1 MSIYISSGLSASTTP
16 DQPLDNT
23 RIGYNSI
30 VTSANLTGTSGEAS
44 YPLLNILN
52 PATYERYKPLTPTV
66 CTLDINAGAVSDI
79 DYLGI
84 QARGITN
91 IELLSSSDGITYTSQ
106 ISFSQ
111 SNQRTTMALFETL
124 SFQYYRIVLTGVS
137 LNILT
142 LKLGTVLAMQ
152 RAIYGGHTPI
162 TMARVNAVRPNMSE
176 TGQYLGA
183 SIQRKG
189 FSTKYNWSNLK
200 AAWYRANFDLFVD
213 SEPRV
218 NPFFIGW
225 RPSSYP
231 DDVAYCWAMS
241 DITPSNTGTKDF
253 MEVSIKV
260 EGFRDAQ

>member
-1 MSIYISSGLSASTTP
+1 MSIYISSALVVSPSAL
-16 DQPLDNT
+16 DEPLENA
-23 RIGYNSI
+23 RIGYASIIPNS
-30 VTSANLTGTSGEAS
+30 VLTGTSGVTN
-44 YPLLNILN
+44 YPLINILN
-52 PATYERYKPLTPTV
+52 PATYERYKPVTATA
-66 CTLDINAGAVSDI
+66 CTIDIDASTATEV

-84 QARGITN
+84 QGRGISN
-91 IELLSSSDGITYTSQ
+91 VKIYYSSNGTSYTLADEFNPVGSA
-106 ISFSQ
+106 I
-111 SNQRTTMALFETL
+111 MGLFESMTHR
-124 SFQYYRIVLTGVS
+124 YYRIVLTGTDLVV
-137 LNILT
+137 IA
-142 LKLGTVLAMQ
+142 LKLGKALAMQ

-162 TMARVNAVRPNMSE
+162 TMGRVNAVRPNMSE

-189 FSTKYNWSNLK
+189 FSTKFNWSNLK

-218 NPFFIGW
+218 NPFFIAW

-231 DDVAYCWAMS
+231 NEVAYCWAMS